1 VDLERRGSEGGAP
14 RKARGAGAPAKS
26 RWMMGR
32 WYSGELWGRQLR
44 EAALGS
50 SGSSVDERR
59 MGEKGHGAAV
69 GSFGTCLG
77 GAG

>member
-1 VDLERRGSEGGAP
+1 
-14 RKARGAGAPAKS
+14 
-26 RWMMGR
+26 MMGR